1 MKNKTGSVI
10 FAFRKM
16 KGWTQE
22 QLAEF
27 VGVSSVAVSK
37 WERGISVPEVELLCR
52 LADLF
57 ETSVDELLGRSDKRM
72 DENERYTKEQ
82 MEDFEVGKTLLEYC
96 ALSRQEGLL
105 ALEEAAGREGTEAF
119 LSFAIGLLLDGMR
132 MGFSHGQLFGWL
144 ANYAA
149 KEKHPERCRMIC
161 EALQLIFA
169 GENEVFLREL
179 IASHLG
185 KEFRS
190 RLVKGVERKESREE
204 ILKKYIAVDATV
216 DLLEELVDLDD
227 RSVQLLLRN
236 LDNVTLI
243 RALAGASGKVCRRFL
258 QNLSDRLLYFIDEDI
273 CAYHG
278 SAEEMREAQKHILEM
293 AAGME
298 FIKA

>member
-1 MKNKTGSVI
+1 MGTGTGSVI
-10 FAFRKM
+10 FASRKM

-22 QLAEF
+22 QLAEL

-37 WERGISVPEVELLCR
+37 WERGISVPEVELLCK

-57 ETSVDELLGRSDKRM
+57 GVSVDELLGRGVSQM

-82 MEDFEVGKTLLEYC
+82 LEDFEVGKKLLEYC

-105 ALEEAAGREGTEAF
+105 ALEEAAKQEKTEAF
-119 LSFAIGLLLDGMR
+119 LEFAVTFLLDGMR
-132 MGFSHGQLFGWL
+132 MGFNHSQLFGWL
-144 ANYAA
+144 HNYAA
-149 KEKHPERCRMIC
+149 KEKKQDRCQMIC
-161 EALQLIFA
+161 DALQLIFS

-190 RLVKGVERKESREE
+190 RLVKGMEHKESREE
-204 ILKKYIAVDATV
+204 ILKKYIARTATV
-216 DLLEELVDLDD
+216 ALLEELADCDD
-227 RSVQLLLRN
+227 RSIQIILRS

-243 RALAGASGKVCRRFL
+243 RALAGASGKVCRKFL
-258 QNLSDRLLYFIDEDI
+258 QNLSDRLLFFIDEDI
-273 CAYHG
+273 CQYSG
-278 SAEEMREAQKHILEM
+278 SDEEIREAQKRIFEI

-298 FIKA
+298 LVKA